1 MEQALQ
7 PLARRLA
14 AVGVRPNHV
23 TLAGTAFSCVS
34 AGFVATG
41 DLLAGGLIFL
51 LAGTLD
57 TLDGTLARLSGTA
70 SARGAFID
78 STFDRI
84 SEGVVF
90 AALAFYFAARGE
102 AADAALVVV
111 ALLGSV
117 LVSYTRARAEVH
129 GIECRQGLGTRGER
143 VLLLGVGLC
152 VGWPALATYLLVA
165 VTAYTAG
172 QRIAVVL
179 RALPM
184 AAPDKDRGEPAASS

>member
-1 MEQALQ
+1 MERGFQ
-7 PLARRLA
+7 PLAQGLA

-23 TLAGTAFSCVS
+23 TLAGTAITCIS
-34 AGFVATG
+34 AAFVATG
-41 DLLAGGLIFL
+41 ELLIGGIVFL
-51 LAGTLD
+51 AAATFD
-57 TLDGTLARLSGTA
+57 TLDGTLARVSGTA

-78 STFDRI
+78 STLDRI

-102 AADAALVVV
+102 AVDAALVVV

-143 VLLLGVGLC
+143 VLLLGIGLSI
-152 VGWPALATYLLVA
+152 GWPAIATYLMVA
-165 VTAYTAG
+165 MTAYTAA

-179 RALPM
+179 RALPI
-184 AAPDKDRGEPAASS
+184 ASPDKDGEEPAASG